1 MKSVKKILVPTDFSL
16 NAANALDF
24 ALRIARGNGMEIHLV
39 HSYSVPYTGS
49 NVMID
54 ISDVLRQKAEE
65 DIRLLIE
72 EIRHNI
78 KNDDCIINWSCEYG
92 PASEIIAA
100 KVETEKIDL
109 VVMGTKGSDSVASKL
124 LGSVTYNTMRK
135 IKIPVIVVPEKA
147 VVREIK
153 KIVFATDLHI
163 NGNINKVDYL
173 KDFAIDLGSTIDVL
187 YVNQKPDV
195 KPDISMAVD
204 SMRVDNK
211 LKEVYHK
218 FEVVDNENIE
228 EGINDFISTHPCD
241 ILAVIPKHHG
251 FLESLFHK
259 SVTRSLTMHAHLPL
273 LVLR

>member
-1 MKSVKKILVPTDFSL
+1 MKSINKIIVPTDFSL
-16 NAANALDF
+16 NAANALDY
-24 ALRIARGNGMEIHLV
+24 ALSIARGNGMEIHLV

-72 EIRHNI
+72 EVRHNP
-78 KNDDCIINWSCEYG
+78 KNNDCVISWSCEYG

-100 KVETEKIDL
+100 KVETEKAQL
-109 VVMGTKGSDSVASKL
+109 VIMGTKGSDSVASKL
-124 LGSVTYNTMRK
+124 LGSVTYNTIRK
-135 IKIPVIVVPEKA
+135 TKVPVIVVPENAA
-147 VVREIK
+147 VGEIK

-163 NGNINKVDYL
+163 NGNMSKVDYL
-173 KDFAIDLGSTIDVL
+173 RDFAIDLGSSVDVL
-187 YVNQKPDV
+187 YVNQKPNE
-195 KPDISMAVD
+195 KPDIAMAVD

-211 LKEVYHK
+211 LNNIYHK
-218 FEVVDNENIE
+218 FEVVENENVE
-228 EGINDFISTHPCD
+228 EGINDFVASHPCD
-241 ILAVIPKHHG
+241 MLAVMPKHNG

>member
-24 ALRIARGNGMEIHLV
+24 ALTIARGNGMEIHLV

-49 NVMID
+49 SVMID

-65 DIRLLIE
+65 DIRLVIE
-72 EIRHNI
+72 EIRHNS
-78 KNDDCIINWSCEYG
+78 KNDDCVISWSCEYG

-100 KVETEKIDL
+100 KVATDNIDL

-124 LGSVTYNTMRK
+124 LGSVTYNTIRK
-135 IKIPVIVVPEKA
+135 IKVPVIVVPEKS
-147 VVREIK
+147 VNSEIK
-153 KIVFATDLHI
+153 KIIFATDLHI
-163 NGNINKVDYL
+163 NGNINMVDYL
-173 KDFAIDLGSTIDVL
+173 KDFAIDLGSTIDIL
-187 YVNQKPDV
+187 YVNQKPEV
-195 KPDISMAVD
+195 KPDIEMAVD
-204 SMRVDNK
+204 SLRIDNK

-218 FEVVDNENIE
+218 FEVIDNENIE
-228 EGINDFISTHPCD
+228 EGINEFISSHDCD
-241 ILAVIPKHHG
+241 MLAVMPKHHG

-259 SVTRSLTMHAHLPL
+259 SMTRSLTMHAHLPL

>member
-1 MKSVKKILVPTDFSL
+1 MKNINKILVPTDFSL

-24 ALRIARGNGMEIHLV
+24 ALSLARGNGMEIHLV

-54 ISDVLRQKAEE
+54 ISDVLRQKAED

-72 EIRHNI
+72 EVRHNEV
-78 KNDDCIINWSCEYG
+78 NDDCTINWSCEYG
-92 PASEIIAA
+92 PASEIIAS

-124 LGSVTYNTMRK
+124 LGSVTYNTIRK
-135 IKIPVIVVPEKA
+135 IKIPVIVVPEKS
-147 VVREIK
+147 VVNEIK
-153 KIVFATDLHI
+153 KIVFVTDLHI

-228 EGINDFISTHPCD
+228 EGINDFVATHPCD
-241 ILAVIPKHHG
+241 ILAVMPKHHG